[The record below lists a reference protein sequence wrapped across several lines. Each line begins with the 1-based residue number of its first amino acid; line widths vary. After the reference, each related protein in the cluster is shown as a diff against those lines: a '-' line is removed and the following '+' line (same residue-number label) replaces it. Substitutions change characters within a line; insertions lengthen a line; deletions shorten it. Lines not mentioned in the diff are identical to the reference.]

1 LQGANRRPTAAF
13 RSKVNWPLT
22 LCQQGSLSLFPYGEA
37 AMRNCALVIMI
48 LVGLSNVDHIYYHD
62 AILKPV
68 YTMIWA
74 HIHALRVT

>member
-1 LQGANRRPTAAF
+1 
-13 RSKVNWPLT
+13 
-22 LCQQGSLSLFPYGEA
+22 
-37 AMRNCALVIMI
+37 MRNLAMAVMI